1 MTDAVAAPQTRKGR
15 LELTLR
21 ALVLG
26 CLLAVIFA
34 ALGLSVEWIYAALVG
49 DYALKGWML
58 TRRFRSGRW
67 RNLQLANSSAA

>member
-1 MTDAVAAPQTRKGR
+1 
-15 LELTLR
+15 
-21 ALVLG
+21 
-26 CLLAVIFA
+26 VIFA

-67 RNLQLANSSAA
+67 RNLQLANTPAAQGF